1 MKIWRNGEIVPASGA
16 VDATDRGV
24 LLGDGIF
31 ETLAMLGGRPKLLD
45 RHLARLSD
53 GAKILGIPL
62 HADRAGL
69 EDAIRALAADGAVE
83 EGAVRITL
91 LRGSGPR
98 GVAPPADVAPTLLVA
113 VTAMHVG
120 IANPVEA
127 VIAKT
132 TRRNERSPASRLK
145 TTNYL
150 DAILASREA
159 MEAGADDAIMLNTR
173 DAVAE
178 ATSANVFCVIGGDLV
193 TPPIS
198 DGALPGVMRER
209 IMVQETVIE
218 RTLTTDDLGRA
229 TEIILTSSLSVRP
242 VTVLDGQPVA
252 DGAPGPVAARL
263 ADLPRRTD

>member
-1 MKIWRNGEIVPASGA
+1 VNIWKNGQIVSASGA
-16 VDATDRGV
+16 LDATDRGV

-31 ETLAMLGGRPKLLD
+31 ETLALLGGRPQFLD

-53 GAKILGIPL
+53 GAKLLGIPL
-62 HADRAGL
+62 QTDRAGI
-69 EDAIRALAADGAVE
+69 EDAIRTLAADAAVE
-83 EGAVRITL
+83 EGAARITL

-98 GVAPPADVAPTLLVA
+98 GVAPPAEAAPTLLVA
-113 VTAMHVG
+113 VTAMAVG
-120 IANPVEA
+120 ETRPVTA
-127 VIAKT
+127 VVAKS
-132 TRRNERSPASRLK
+132 TRRNERSPVSRLK

-159 MEAGADDAIMLNTR
+159 AGAGADDAIMLNTR

-193 TPPIS
+193 TPPVS

-209 IMVQETVIE
+209 IMVLETVIE
-218 RTLTTDDLGRA
+218 RSLTTDDLGRA

-242 VTVLDGQPVA
+242 VTMLDGQPVG
-252 DGAPGPVAARL
+252 DGASGPVATRL
-263 ADLPRRTD
+263 AGLPRRTD